1 MPVTPGKVPV
11 TTLAT
16 YRSATPAAAALPAI
30 QRFARSA
37 ATGAAL
43 LAQSFLFAREMQ
55 SAHTPAAQRRV
66 LDTFTV

>member
-1 MPVTPGKVPV
+1 M

-16 YRSATPAAAALPAI
+16 YRTSAPAVPAL

-55 SAHTPAAQRRV
+55 SAHTPTARREI
-66 LDTFTV
+66 LDHFTV

>member
-1 MPVTPGKVPV
+1 M

-16 YRSATPAAAALPAI
+16 YRTTPAAPPAI
-30 QRFARSA
+30 LRFARSV

-43 LAQSFLFAREMQ
+43 IAQSFLFAREMQ

-66 LDTFTV
+66 LETFTV

>member
-1 MPVTPGKVPV
+1 V

-16 YRSATPAAAALPAI
+16 YRTATPAPAGLHTL
-30 QRFARSA
+30 QRVARSA

-55 SAHTPAAQRRV
+55 SARTPAAQRRV
-66 LDTFTV
+66 LDTFSV

>member
-1 MPVTPGKVPV
+1 M

-16 YRSATPAAAALPAI
+16 YRTTTPAIPAI

-66 LDTFTV
+66 LDTFSV

>member
-1 MPVTPGKVPV
+1 V

-16 YRSATPAAAALPAI
+16 YRTTTPAVPAI

-55 SAHTPAAQRRV
+55 SAHTATARREV
-66 LDTFTV
+66 LDRFTV